1 MKACGD
7 KVDERD
13 KNRILVKLEDMTR
26 YISELRDM
34 LPSKEEYMNDLVKRR
49 ACEKTIES
57 AIESMIDAA
66 AIIVSSESLG
76 LPTDEESIFDLLSE
90 HNVIPETVAQKAKE
104 MKGFRNILIH
114 RYADVDDALVYQH
127 LRHRLSDFE
136 TFKEVV
142 ESHLK

>member
-1 MKACGD
+1 M
-7 KVDERD
+7 DERD

-34 LPSKEEYMNDLVKRR
+34 LPSKQEYMNDLVKRR

-66 AIIVSSESLG
+66 AIIVSSERLG
-76 LPTDEESIFDLLSE
+76 LPTDEESIFDLLIE
-90 HNVIPETVAQKAKE
+90 HNVIPETVAQQAKE

-114 RYADVDDALVYQH
+114 RYADVDDELVYQH

-136 TFKEVV
+136 TFREAV
-142 ESHLK
+142 ESYLR

>member
-1 MKACGD
+1 MD
-7 KVDERD
+7 KRD
-13 KNRILVKLEDMTR
+13 KNRILVKLDDMTR

-34 LPSKEEYMNDLVKRR
+34 LPSKQGYMNDLVKRR

-66 AIIVSSESLG
+66 AIIVSSERLG
-76 LPTDEESIFDLLSE
+76 LPTDEESIFDLLIE

-114 RYADVDDALVYQH
+114 RYADVDDELVYQH
-127 LRHRLSDFE
+127 LRHRLSDFHG
-136 TFKEVV
+136 FKEAV
-142 ESHLK
+142 ETYLKQ

>member
-1 MKACGD
+1 M
-7 KVDERD
+7 DERD
-13 KNRILVKLEDMTR
+13 TNRTLVKLEDMTR

-34 LPSKEEYMNDLVKRR
+34 LPSKQEYMNDLVKRR

-66 AIIVSSESLG
+66 AIIVSSERLG
-76 LPTDEESIFDLLSE
+76 LPTDEESIFDLLIE

-114 RYADVDDALVYQH
+114 RYADVDDELVYQH
-127 LRHRLSDFE
+127 LRHHLSDFQAFRE
-136 TFKEVV
+136 AVK
-142 ESHLK
+142 SYLKR